1 MKNNDAKLARQ
12 VAAVVAVV
20 VEDLDAVSVEVEDG
34 VVYIEGVVPEEEQR
48 RSISGAVR
56 GIEGVDQLISCLAV
70 EHVLPRRP
78 SGLSPFDVP
87 APVQM
92 HYRSLS

>member
-12 VAAVVAVV
+12 VANVVAVV

-56 GIEGVDQLISCLAV
+56 GIQGVDQLISCLAV
-70 EHVLPRRP
+70 EHVLPRRQATQ
-78 SGLSPFDVP
+78 SSLDVP

-92 HYRSLS
+92 HYRSMS

>member
-12 VAAVVAVV
+12 VANVVAVV

-56 GIEGVDQLISCLAV
+56 GIQGVDQLISCLAV
-70 EHVLPRRP
+70 EHILPRRP
-78 SGLSPFDVP
+78 AGLSPLDVP

>member
-1 MKNNDAKLARQ
+1 MEDNDVKLARQ
-12 VAAVVAVV
+12 VANVVAVV

-34 VVYIEGVVPEEEQR
+34 VVYLEGVVPEDEQR

-56 GIEGVDQLISCLAV
+56 GIQGVDQVISCLAV
-70 EHVLPRRP
+70 EHVLPRR
-78 SGLSPFDVP
+78 SVGLSPLDVP